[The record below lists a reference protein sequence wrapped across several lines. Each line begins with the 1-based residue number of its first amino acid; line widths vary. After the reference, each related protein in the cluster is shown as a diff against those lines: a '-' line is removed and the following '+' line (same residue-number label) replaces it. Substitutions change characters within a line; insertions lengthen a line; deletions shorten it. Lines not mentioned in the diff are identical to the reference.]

1 MPIFS
6 YFIISLTIGPENDNE
21 IFRIVI
27 TDDKNDNTITW
38 FHGKE
43 YRHTLGPKDI
53 KHVIKIIKDAPGL
66 FNIPGELEPNESFD
80 GGTIYGFTFSDGKR
94 TNSFSGKDIL
104 DYGRLPRKNAT
115 LALRTAREIKE
126 KVLDPNHIR
135 TMISSRLQHWEKYQ
149 KQHYYLFECGGPKL
163 PPEDVIEPGGT

>member
-1 MPIFS
+1 MLIFS
-6 YFIISLTIGPENDNE
+6 YFITSLTIGHAKDDE

-27 TDDKNDNTITW
+27 TDDKKDNTITW

-43 YRHTLGPKDI
+43 YRHTLEPKDI
-53 KHVIKIIKDAPGL
+53 KRVIKIIKDTSGL
-66 FNIPGELEPNESFD
+66 FNIPGKLEPNESFD

-149 KQHYYLFECGGPKL
+149 KQHYYLYECGGPKL